1 MLKLCVV
8 LTFDMSIEKWERSGV
23 LERELALYGAM
34 LDLGVQITLL
44 TYGDQNDKNSPLLK
58 DTRIDVIPIYS
69 MVKRP
74 RKKIFRILQSF
85 ILPFYLLKYFQNFHI
100 IKSNQMFGAWVV
112 IILARL
118 VRAKS
123 VVRCGF
129 EKYSNVIETNPFF
142 LKKFFYWVLS
152 YISYKCADHVILTTH
167 SMMSFVHKEFKIP
180 LDGMVIIPNYV
191 DIDRYSPGRVC
202 KKNGKLVFVGRISY
216 AKNITLLLDSV
227 KNSGYEIDMIGDGED
242 LSEMQKYAKKINV
255 KANFIGRLTGNKI
268 SNIIPSYEIFIS
280 TSRYEGHPK
289 ALIEAMS
296 CGLPCICT
304 DVRGNNDVINDNING
319 ILCKED
325 ASIISSKISTLMLNN
340 SLKKDIGRM
349 ARKDIVEYYNLK
361 NIVSSEV
368 RLYYFLKSQ

>member
-1 MLKLCVV
+1 ML
-8 LTFDMSIEKWERSGV
+8 I
-23 LERELALYGAM
+23 
-34 LDLGVQITLL
+34 
-44 TYGDQNDKNSPLLK
+44 ND
-58 DTRIDVIPIYS
+58 
-69 MVKRP
+69 
-74 RKKIFRILQSF
+74 
-85 ILPFYLLKYFQNFHI
+85 
-100 IKSNQMFGAWVV
+100 
-112 IILARL
+112 
-118 VRAKS
+118 
-123 VVRCGF
+123 
-129 EKYSNVIETNPFF
+129 
-142 LKKFFYWVLS
+142 
-152 YISYKCADHVILTTH
+152 
-167 SMMSFVHKEFKIP
+167 
-180 LDGMVIIPNYV
+180 
-191 DIDRYSPGRVC
+191 
-202 KKNGKLVFVGRISY
+202 
-216 AKNITLLLDSV
+216 
-227 KNSGYEIDMIGDGED
+227 
-242 LSEMQKYAKKINV
+242 QKY
-255 KANFIGRLTGNKI
+255 KI